1 MFIVNGE
8 KTLKRKTTSPIEI
21 FPTEEQKLLIG
32 KEIQFSAFVYN
43 YFLMYRFNLWKNEKK
58 NIKFFEE
65 LDLLQVLKEENEWL
79 KNVENA
85 SLEQAIRDL
94 DTDYYNFFTQN
105 GNYPKCRKK
114 DDKIQWYKTRNDNE
128 SIKLYDKEKIIK
140 MPYLGHIRF
149 ETKEDAFLDGK
160 ISYAKIIKIENKYE
174 LILTLEIQ

>member
-1 MFIVNGE
+1 M
-8 KTLKRKTTSPIEI
+8 KRKTTSPIEI

-32 KEIQFSAFVYN
+32 KEIHNSAFVYN

-58 NIKFFEE
+58 NIKFAEE
-65 LDLLQVLKEENEWL
+65 LELLQVLKEENEWL
-79 KNVENA
+79 KRVENE

-114 DDKIQWYKTRNDNE
+114 DDKVQWYKTRNINDN
-128 SIKLYDKEKIIK
+128 IKIYDKEKIIK
-140 MPYLGHIRF
+140 MPCLGYMKID
-149 ETKEDAFLDGK
+149 TKEDFLDGK
-160 ISYAKIIKIENKYE
+160 VSYAKIIKIENKYE